1 MEENTTA
8 GSSNQVDD
16 RGTSAEEGRMMLR
29 RLRSEGFEG
38 DDEKFAIAL
47 GRPVEE
53 VRAWM
58 LNDETVDDD
67 VIMKAREIAKERGL
81 SIE

>member
-1 MEENTTA
+1 MSQQEPVKT
-8 GSSNQVDD
+8 QDVVDD
-16 RGTSAEEGRMMLR
+16 QGTSAEAGRMMLR

-67 VIMKAREIAKERGL
+67 VIMKARGIARERGL